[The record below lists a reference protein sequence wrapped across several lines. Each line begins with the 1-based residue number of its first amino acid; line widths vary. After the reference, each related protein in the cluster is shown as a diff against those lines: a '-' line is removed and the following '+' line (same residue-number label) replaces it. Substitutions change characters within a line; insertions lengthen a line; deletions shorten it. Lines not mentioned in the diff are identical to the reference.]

1 MPLLV
6 SYLHFIHL
14 HSGVTDNVQIIKPRS
29 MSKSNKPEI
38 STFEKLE
45 RIESRLKELSDIQKY
60 LFDKY
65 LEVAESDPIY
75 QAKLHKLLKE
85 LKGIEIKDS
94 YGVTSNWDELK
105 KNLEIEE
112 KKVKIERLK
121 LENKQLQM
129 SMEKAKNRHMNLAFN
144 ASTTK
149 LRSAN
154 SKTIKTGE
162 KKVSLLSNL
171 VKHGS
176 FIAVIFV
183 LIVGIYLITL
193 NNRWGYLLTV
203 FSANLLALRKFTLR
217 FLTLEMSGETKE

>member
-1 MPLLV
+1 M
-6 SYLHFIHL
+6 
-14 HSGVTDNVQIIKPRS
+14 RE
-29 MSKSNKPEI
+29 SNKPEI

-75 QAKLHKLLKE
+75 QAKLHDLIKD
-85 LKGIEIKDS
+85 LKGVEVKDS
-94 YGVTSNWDELK
+94 YGIRSDWDELK
-105 KNLEIEE
+105 RNLEIEE

-121 LENKQLQM
+121 IENKQLQM
-129 SMEKAKNRHMNLAFN
+129 SMEAAKSGHMNLAFN
-144 ASTTK
+144 ASTTR
-149 LRSAN
+149 LQSA
-154 SKTIKTGE
+154 SRKFEKVRQKARI
-162 KKVSLLSNL
+162 KKVSFLSNL
-171 VKHGS
+171 IKHGS
-176 FIAVIFV
+176 FIAIISV

-217 FLTLEMSGETKE
+217 FLNIEISDETKE